1 MVQEVSARGDV
12 VRRLAALIEETR
24 CDHPVRVAVD
34 GPDAAGKTML
44 ADDIARVLSQRGRI
58 AIRASVDGFHR
69 PRKARYRQ
77 GPNSARGYFED
88 SFDYSALRTL
98 LLEPLGPDGDRMYRA
113 RAFDYRSDTPVSEP
127 PLLAPSDAVLVFDGV
142 FLLRRELQD
151 AWDFSIFVSATFGET
166 LRRAQLRDSPRL
178 GSPEEVERRYRERYI
193 PGQEI
198 YFAEAT
204 PIEYADAI
212 IINDDPTNPVLRT
225 T

>member
-1 MVQEVSARGDV
+1 MVFTVHG
-12 VRRLAALIEETR
+12 RR
-24 CDHPVRVAVD
+24 
-34 GPDAAGKTML
+34 
-44 ADDIARVLSQRGRI
+44 DI
-58 AIRASVDGFHR
+58 D
-69 PRKARYRQ
+69 KARTQPEATSKTPSITPRFVLCCSSR
-77 GPNSARGYFED
+77 SA
-88 SFDYSALRTL
+88 
-98 LLEPLGPDGDRMYRA
+98 DGDRMYRA